1 MSSCWESVRISFSS
15 EWKRENVRFGE
26 TVFGLI
32 KGAILLLSSK
42 PLMRDR
48 LCMLNEALAKIS
60 NLGKSNL

>member
-1 MSSCWESVRISFSS
+1 MSFSS

-60 NLGKSNL
+60 NLGKSNP